1 MPEGP
6 DIYLAKEFIN
16 SICKGK
22 FFNEIRKSAVSKNPE
37 IFWPLGTEFSISAQ
51 SRGKELLLNLAPNG
65 NETFLK
71 TEKVEDGPSLGPEK
85 VEDGPQKVES
95 KSSDGMDPIWERKGR
110 KQIIGWKWT
119 QFGTRKGRR

>member
-51 SRGKELLLNLAPNG
+51 SRGKELLLNLAPNR

-71 TEKVEDGPSLGPEK
+71 TEKVEMLSLGPEK

-95 KSSDGMDPIWERKGR
+95 KSSDGNGPSLG
-110 KQIIGWKWT
+110 
-119 QFGTRKGRR
+119 